1 MILSESAIKIINE
14 SEDRISS
21 MAVAYWLY
29 NQYGH
34 INENILNELIDSKV
48 YFVEEIAK
56 VKYIMEE
63 LAANNTAGVE
73 VKNPDAIP
81 QRKKKTVKDLL
92 VRRLGK

>member
-1 MILSESAIKIINE
+1 MILSESVIKIINE

-21 MAVAYWLY
+21 MASAYWLY
-29 NQYGH
+29 NQYGSV
-34 INENILNELIDSKV
+34 NENILNELIDSKV
-48 YFVEEIAK
+48 YFVEEMAK

-63 LAANNTAGVE
+63 VAANNTAGVQ
-73 VKNPDAIP
+73 VNNPGAVS